1 MSRYQQIITALNE
14 PVFELNIE
22 GRVVYA
28 TSSTEVWTGR
38 TGDYLF
44 ADILDVRQR
53 ARFEQAFKRVVDGKT
68 RETTLE
74 IELVKGGSAGGSAG
88 GEKDDSIDTIS
99 VELKLAAIASESG
112 KVSSVAAWL
121 RDLSTEKANEAAATV
136 QGTHLLDLV
145 EHISEACV
153 IESHDGLV
161 EMVNNAFCNLF
172 DIKSAPQS
180 LVGMTVAALF
190 EEASKVTD
198 KRIGPTYFPMDSTD
212 ADELQFPLQSGI
224 AIAQQTRPVEV
235 EGGIAG
241 RMHLFQHSIKKE
253 NSDSKTVS
261 ATTAVQVQLI
271 EKVARELATTV
282 EGASSAIYRAEQLEL
297 PGQLLEHFKRVE
309 TSAQS
314 AFGAIAGLIDF
325 TRLESSEIILESSE
339 FHLRESIASLLERL
353 VPIASERGI
362 HLKLRIEQDVPEHLI
377 GDGAR
382 LTLAIRNLMECG
394 LHGSDRNAE
403 LALTIAPEYVADN
416 VIHLSFSVEHIQ
428 PKGEVRSKGLTPTG
442 TMQLAMARQ
451 IIRAIVSKN
460 NDKNSD
466 KSNSPGNDKTGGKI
480 EIRERKESIGYQF
493 TAAFSF
499 RQVKE
504 ARTRPTFVT
513 LTGLPVLIVSN
524 DLEERKQL
532 AELARSWRMHVREA
546 DDAAMALQ
554 LLARMVNE
562 ETAIPLVITANQ
574 MPVQDGFVLAFRIK
588 HQTKL
593 KQTAVMMLAKGGKP
607 GDAIQCREN
616 GISAYLRHPVSP
628 DQLNDAIAAVMG
640 TEEDAEKTQTL
651 ITRHSLREAKA
662 GTVLLIDANREHT
675 AIATKALRK
684 KDYRAV
690 VVESAEEAFAA
701 LLQDIFDV
709 VVVDPDTPGFDPAQ
723 TIAAQLRS
731 HFGTGRQ
738 IPLLLADSTTASA
751 AVHQDNRDYDGVIIK
766 PYHKETLAEKIAS
779 RMPVK
784 VN

>member
-28 TSSTEVWTGR
+28 TSSTETWTGH

-44 ADILDVRQR
+44 ADILEARQR
-53 ARFEQAFKRVVDGKT
+53 TRFEQALKRVVDGKT
-68 RETTLE
+68 REATLE
-74 IELVKGGSAGGSAG
+74 IELVKGGKKGGDKG
-88 GEKDDSIDTIS
+88 GNKGDDNDKIP
-99 VELKLAAIASESG
+99 VELKLAAIAGESG

-121 RDLSTEKANEAAATV
+121 RDLSTEKANEAAANV

-145 EHISEACV
+145 EHISDACV

-161 EMVNNAFCNLF
+161 EMVNDAFCNLF
-172 DIKSAPQS
+172 EIKSAPQS
-180 LVGMTVAALF
+180 LVGMTAAALF
-190 EEASKVTD
+190 EEASKVTE
-198 KRIGPTYFPMDSTD
+198 KRIGPIYFPMDSTD

-224 AIAQQTRPVEV
+224 AIAQQTRPVAV

-241 RMHLFQHSIKKE
+241 RMHLFRPSVKKE
-253 NSDSKTVS
+253 NSDGKTVS

-309 TSAQS
+309 ASAQS

-353 VPIASERGI
+353 VPTASERGI

-403 LALTIAPEYVADN
+403 LALTIAPEYVADD

-451 IIRAIVSKN
+451 IIRAIVGN
-460 NDKNSD
+460 NNKDNNEDNRDNNKA
-466 KSNSPGNDKTGGKI
+466 GGKI

-513 LTGLPVLIVSN
+513 LTGLPVLVVSN

-554 LLARMVNE
+554 LLARMVDE

-675 AIATKALRK
+675 AVATKALRK

-690 VVESAEEAFAA
+690 VVETAEEAFAA

-709 VVVDPDTPGFDPAQ
+709 VVVDPDTPGFDTAQ